1 MIIEY
6 RKDQETGYYE
16 HIRYI
21 KGRLL
26 GEGGFGKVYE
36 CNLFRTNKVYA
47 MKILDKYKLEPHDI
61 KNLSNEIRIHRSLQH
76 QNVCQFKHMFE
87 DKRYCYMLLEVCD
100 NRSMFEVVEERRMLS
115 ELETRY
121 YMKQL
126 IQGVQYLHENM
137 VVHRDLK
144 LDNIFLDRDLN
155 VKIGD
160 LGLSKRL
167 GRSDEL
173 VTDFSGTLQYMAPE
187 ILDRS
192 GHSFQAD
199 TWAIGVVMYTMLVGT
214 CPFAQ
219 NIRCLT
225 KTAKCIMTSV
235 YEFPSHLEVSEDAKD
250 LIACILQTDPSA
262 RPSLD
267 QILEHPFFTGPG
279 VKVLMSLP
287 SHAAYEEP
295 SWEIDEHGNLV
306 AKEKEV
312 EVSFLEHPESKAT
325 EPMYVIATLGRVVGV
340 KDPNAVLEKHV
351 RVQKC
356 TTPAIVPRWQS
367 PMNEIS
373 IGSTPQI
380 SWFSNMDLF
389 EGSNSQQKF
398 DVNTPSRK
406 LVPRVL
412 FSPTRKPPKRT
423 RQAAR
428 PKKMQLPPAGL
439 NFGTIR

>member
-1 MIIEY
+1 
-6 RKDQETGYYE
+6 
-16 HIRYI
+16 
-21 KGRLL
+21 
-26 GEGGFGKVYE
+26 
-36 CNLFRTNKVYA
+36 
-47 MKILDKYKLEPHDI
+47 
-61 KNLSNEIRIHRSLQH
+61 
-76 QNVCQFKHMFE
+76 
-87 DKRYCYMLLEVCD
+87 
-100 NRSMFEVVEERRMLS
+100 
-115 ELETRY
+115 
-121 YMKQL
+121 
-126 IQGVQYLHENM
+126 
-137 VVHRDLK
+137 
-144 LDNIFLDRDLN
+144 
-155 VKIGD
+155 
-160 LGLSKRL
+160 
-167 GRSDEL
+167 
-173 VTDFSGTLQYMAPE
+173 
-187 ILDRS
+187 
-192 GHSFQAD
+192 
-199 TWAIGVVMYTMLVGT
+199 MLVGT